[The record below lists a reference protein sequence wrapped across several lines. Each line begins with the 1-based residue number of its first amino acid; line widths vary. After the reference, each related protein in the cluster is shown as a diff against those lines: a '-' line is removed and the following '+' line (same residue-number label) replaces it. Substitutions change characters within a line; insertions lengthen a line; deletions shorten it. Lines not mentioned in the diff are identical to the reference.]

1 MREPFWN
8 GLVGR
13 GEMRSSF
20 LHGEAVRKVDIKGR
34 TPDVAAAAKFC
45 LVKPSLSVYSEYC
58 SEGSMN
64 VILTGLRTGAWKAI
78 VV

>member
-1 MREPFWN
+1 
-8 GLVGR
+8 
-13 GEMRSSF
+13 MRSSF

-34 TPDVAAAAKFC
+34 TPDVVAVAKLCFI
-45 LVKPSLSVYSEYC
+45 KPSLSVYKYRN
-58 SEGSMN
+58 EGGMR